1 MCAAAKD
8 LMKPPLNY
16 ARPAHLAP
24 SRGIRGLVPLLVS
37 LLGCV
42 SGLLAMSITSK
53 PPDPFAYIVLYF
65 ILWPGSLIIIF
76 WGLLGLL
83 ASRASALNARANL
96 LPPAV
101 AAYAVF
107 LLLLVSS
114 VVFSLR

>member
-1 MCAAAKD
+1 MDAAAKD
-8 LMKPPLNY
+8 SMKPPLTD
-16 ARPAHLAP
+16 ARPAYLAP

-65 ILWPGSLIIIF
+65 MLWPGSLLIVF

-83 ASRASALNARANL
+83 ASRGSALNARPNL
-96 LPPAV
+96 LPAAAV
-101 AAYAVF
+101 AYAVF
-107 LLLLVSS
+107 LLLLASS
-114 VVFSLR
+114 VVFALR